1 MISETKAANVMG
13 GKTARACDSCLRKRA
28 RWFCAA
34 DDAFLCQSCDASVHS
49 ANQLASRH
57 ERVRLQTSSFKPV
70 DTVTVSDDSP
80 PAWHR
85 GFTRKARTP
94 RHNKSMMMSIKD
106 VDDKVNPLPF
116 VPEMSNEETS
126 PDDDD
131 SEEQLLYRVPIFD
144 PFAAELCNEVGD
156 SRTETS
162 MVRLNEHHHHHHH
175 HHHEVVE
182 SLVGGHDDGTVS
194 ELEHL
199 HGFLPSDLELAE
211 FAADVESLLGK
222 GAEED
227 SCDIKGLALLVCK
240 EEDDKSVCVNVN
252 GGDQRV
258 KVEEE
263 EEEEEEEMEGILAC
277 QVQPC
282 LDWSF
287 DYENSSP
294 VLTAD
299 HDDYNKVV
307 SMEADETKIMNS
319 NSTSEGYSYKER
331 MMKKEKFLRLNYEA
345 VITAWDGQSSPWTT
359 GIRPEV
365 NPDNGWPDFVGF
377 GITDVHNTHGGLGG
391 HGGGGGSDG
400 GREARVSRYR
410 EKRRTRLFSKKIRY
424 EVRKLNA
431 EKRPRMKGRFVKRT
445 SFMGI
450 NAFPYLTTK

>member
-1 MISETKAANVMG
+1 
-13 GKTARACDSCLRKRA
+13 
-28 RWFCAA
+28 
-34 DDAFLCQSCDASVHS
+34 
-49 ANQLASRH
+49 
-57 ERVRLQTSSFKPV
+57 
-70 DTVTVSDDSP
+70 
-80 PAWHR
+80 
-85 GFTRKARTP
+85 
-94 RHNKSMMMSIKD
+94 
-106 VDDKVNPLPF
+106 
-116 VPEMSNEETS
+116 MSNEEKS

-144 PFAAELCNEVGD
+144 PFAAELCKEVGD

-162 MVRLNEHHHHHHH
+162 MVRVNEHHH

-182 SLVGGHDDGTVS
+182 SLAGGHDNGTVS

-211 FAADVESLLGK
+211 FAAELENLLGK

-227 SCDIKGLALLVCK
+227 SCDIKGLALLDCK

-252 GGDQRV
+252 GGDRRV
-258 KVEEE
+258 KV
-263 EEEEEEEMEGILAC
+263 EEEEEMEGILAC
-277 QVQPC
+277 QVNPC

-287 DYENSSP
+287 DNENSSA
-294 VLTAD
+294 VLTTD
-299 HDDYNKVV
+299 NDDYNKVV
-307 SMEADETKIMNS
+307 SMEADETKIVNG
-319 NSTSEGYSYKER
+319 NSEGYSYKEK

-377 GITDVHNTHGGLGG
+377 GTTDVHHTHGGLGG
-391 HGGGGGSDG
+391 HGGGGASDG

-424 EVRKLNA
+424 EVKKLNA
-431 EKRPRMKGRFVKRT
+431 EERLRMNGRFVKRT